1 MTTATHDTHPSNTP
15 DAPAPPNNSAEQA
28 AAVEAY
34 LAAFL
39 DQRPLP
45 PNLAA
50 AVRYALL
57 GGGKRLRPILVIQAC
72 QTVGGRAEQ
81 AMAAAGAIE
90 LIHCFSLVHDDL
102 PAMDDDDM
110 RRGRPT
116 LHIHTNEAMAVLAGD
131 MMMGLAFELIATR
144 ISPPALA
151 AGITD
156 ELSTATNNMIAG
168 QVYDTLP
175 DFDPHMAEI
184 ERLRTIHRNKTGA
197 LIRGACRMGAMC
209 GGSDQGQIEA
219 ITGYGE
225 AIGLMFQAVDDVLDV
240 TQTTSHLGKNAHK
253 DADQGKLTYPGLL
266 GLEASRREI
275 QKLRAAA
282 CSALEPLGP
291 EAEPLLQ
298 LCQYM
303 AARTR

>member
-1 MTTATHDTHPSNTP
+1 MTITN
-15 DAPAPPNNSAEQA
+15 
-28 AAVEAY
+28 
-34 LAAFL
+34 
-39 DQRPLP
+39 
-45 PNLAA
+45 
-50 AVRYALL
+50 VRYHLTTEL
-57 GGGKRLRPILVIQAC
+57 G
-72 QTVGGRAEQ
+72 
-81 AMAAAGAIE
+81 
-90 LIHCFSLVHDDL
+90 S
-102 PAMDDDDM
+102 
-110 RRGRPT
+110 
-116 LHIHTNEAMAVLAGD
+116 
-131 MMMGLAFELIATR
+131 
-144 ISPPALA
+144 PALFVA
-151 AGITD
+151 IDTDAG
-156 ELSTATNNMIAG
+156 
-168 QVYDTLP
+168 
-175 DFDPHMAEI
+175 
-184 ERLRTIHRNKTGA
+184 
-197 LIRGACRMGAMC
+197 
-209 GGSDQGQIEA
+209 

>member
-1 MTTATHDTHPSNTP
+1 MTTAAHDTHPSPAP
-15 DAPAPPNNSAEQA
+15 DPPNNSAEQA
-28 AAVEAY
+28 AAVETY

-39 DQRPLP
+39 DQRPMP
-45 PNLAA
+45 PNLTA

-72 QTVGGRAEQ
+72 QAVAGQAEQ

-116 LHIHTNEAMAVLAGD
+116 LHIHTSDAMAILAGD
-131 MMMGLAFELIATR
+131 MMIGLAFELVATR
-144 ISPPALA
+144 IAPPTLA
-151 AGITD
+151 AAITD

-175 DFDPHMAEI
+175 DFDPHMTDI

-209 GGSDQGQIEA
+209 GDGDEGQIEA

-240 TQTTSHLGKNAHK
+240 TQTTSHLGKTAQK

-266 GLEASRREI
+266 GLEASRSEI
-275 QKLRAAA
+275 EKLHAVA
-282 CSALEPLGP
+282 CTALQPLGP
-291 EAEPLLQ
+291 AAEPLLQ

-303 AARTR
+303 AARTW